1 MRASELARA
10 EVVKVLACL
19 ATNRE
24 NMVEVE
30 LKVVKDLKLTCAN
43 REVAESFRFV
53 HFKFC
58 SIFSTKLLS
67 YPKTQIVGRGHRNQC
82 STRVRYVSL
91 WIRFRKSTFSQVR

>member
-43 REVAESFRFV
+43 RFVRKPLRFK

-58 SIFSTKLLS
+58 CRSSTELLS
-67 YPKTQIVGRGHRNQC
+67 YPQDQIFGGGLRNQC
-82 STRVRYVSL
+82 STRVRYLSL
-91 WIRFRKSTFSQVR
+91 CIRFRKSTFLQVR